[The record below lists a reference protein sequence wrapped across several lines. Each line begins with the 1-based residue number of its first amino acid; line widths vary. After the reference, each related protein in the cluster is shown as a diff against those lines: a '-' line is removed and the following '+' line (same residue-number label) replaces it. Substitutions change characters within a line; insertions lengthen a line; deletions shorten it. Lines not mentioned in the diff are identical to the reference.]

1 MKHRSVNLPWVGGD
15 QVEQRGIRSLVLMR
29 SCLLL
34 SLMVHAV
41 VLSLNFRARSP
52 SRPLQHPIVVQI
64 RQLALEDV
72 SPLDG
77 QPQASRPDPNPTQS
91 LVQRVSAIRPIQ
103 STATPH
109 LIRDSGSLDAAGDD
123 TNLRPTQDELTGGQ
137 GDGFPGAKN
146 SSSVM
151 PSSGVG
157 IRGGAGAASVRCIAN
172 CSLPYPAELNGAEGN
187 TRVLASVNSSGDVTG
202 VVLDRGSS
210 NPSLSRLAMKAV
222 GRMKFHVP
230 NGLGSVVV
238 PVNIFYTIRGTDFDR
253 DTSVRLKRGSG
264 QKASQ
269 DVSSPTPLQ
278 SNSSE

>member
-1 MKHRSVNLPWVGGD
+1 MKHRSVNLPWVGDD

-29 SCLLL
+29 SCLLF

-52 SRPLQHPIVVQI
+52 SRPLQQPIVVQI

-77 QPQASRPDPNPTQS
+77 QPQASRSDINPIQS
-91 LVQRVSAIRPIQ
+91 LAQRATANRLIR

-109 LIRDSGSLDAAGDD
+109 LIRVSGSLDAAGGD
-123 TNLRPTQDELTGGQ
+123 TNLRPTGGELTGEQ

-151 PSSGVG
+151 PGSAVG

-172 CSLPYPAELNGAEGN
+172 CTPPYPPELNGAEGN

-264 QKASQ
+264 QKTSQ

-278 SNSSE
+278 GNSSE